1 MDIEI
6 KGLEKTFEHRDR
18 VIFKG
23 LDARFRTGKVSV
35 ILGKSGVG
43 KSSLLNLIAGI
54 DLPDKG
60 EIRIGHHQM
69 SQKDDAGRTLFRR
82 RHIGFVFQSFNLIPV
97 LTVLE
102 NVTLV
107 AQLDGRPDKDTRE
120 RAASLLDTVGLL
132 DRQGEFPD
140 RLSGGEQQRVA
151 LARALINDPDVILAD
166 EPTGNLDKETG
177 TAVLEMISA
186 QARQLNKTLIMVTHS
201 PDALAWADEVYTV
214 DKYTLVPGN
223 TV

>member
-18 VIFKG
+18 VIFKD
-23 LDARFRTGKVSV
+23 LDAIFRTGNVSV

-60 EIRIGHHQM
+60 EIRIGNHLM
-69 SQKDDAGRTLFRR
+69 SEKDDTGRTLFRR
-82 RHIGFVFQSFNLIPV
+82 SHIGFVFQSFNLIPV

-107 AQLDGRPDKDTRE
+107 AQLDGRPDKETRE

-132 DRQGEFPD
+132 DRQGAFPD

-151 LARALINDPDVILAD
+151 LARALINDPAVILAD

-177 TAVLEMISA
+177 AAVLGMIAA

-201 PDALAWADEVYTV
+201 SDALAWADEVYTV
-214 DKYTLVPGN
+214 DNHTLVPGN

>member
-1 MDIEI
+1 MDIAI

-18 VIFKG
+18 VIFKN
-23 LDARFRTGKVSV
+23 LDVVFRTGKVSV

-60 EIRIGHHQM
+60 DIRIGSHLM
-69 SQKDDAGRTLFRR
+69 SKTDDAGRTLFRR

-107 AQLDGRPDKDTRE
+107 GQLDGRPDKATRE

-151 LARALINDPDVILAD
+151 LARALINDPAVILAD
-166 EPTGNLDKETG
+166 EPTGNLDKRTG
-177 TAVLEMISA
+177 TAVLELIAA

-201 PDALAWADEVYTV
+201 ADALAWADEVYTV
-214 DKYTLVPGN
+214 DNYTLVPGN

>member
-18 VIFKG
+18 VIFKD
-23 LDARFRTGKVSV
+23 LDAIFRTGRVSV

-60 EIRIGHHQM
+60 DIRIGDHLM
-69 SQKDDAGRTLFRR
+69 SEKDDTGRTLFRR

-107 AQLDGRPDKDTRE
+107 GQLDGRPERETRD

-151 LARALINDPDVILAD
+151 LARALINDPAVILAD

-177 TAVLEMISA
+177 TAVLGMIAA

-201 PDALAWADEVYTV
+201 SDALAWADEVYTV
-214 DKYTLVPGN
+214 DNHALVPGN
-223 TV
+223 AV

>member
-1 MDIEI
+1 MNIEI
-6 KGLEKTFEHRDR
+6 TALEKTFEHRDR
-18 VIFKG
+18 AIFTN
-23 LDARFRTGKVSV
+23 LDAIFYAGKVSV
-35 ILGKSGVG
+35 ILGKSGIG

-60 EIRIGHHQM
+60 DIRIGNHLM
-69 SQKDDAGRTLFRR
+69 SGMDDAGRTLFRR

-102 NVTLV
+102 NVALV
-107 AQLDGRPDKDTRE
+107 GQLNGRPDKDIQE
-120 RAASLLDTVGLL
+120 RAASLLETVGLA
-132 DRQGEFPD
+132 DRRKEFPD

-151 LARALINDPDVILAD
+151 LARALINDPAVILAD

-177 TAVLEMISA
+177 SAVLEMIST
-186 QARQLNKTLIMVTHS
+186 QARKLNKTLIMVTHS

-214 DKYTLVPGN
+214 ENATLVPGN
-223 TV
+223 TI

>member
-6 KGLEKTFEHRDR
+6 TALEKTFENRDR
-18 VIFKG
+18 AIFRN
-23 LDARFRTGKVSV
+23 LDAVFHTGRVSV
-35 ILGKSGVG
+35 ILGKSGIG

-54 DLPDKG
+54 DIPDKG
-60 EIRIGHHQM
+60 DIRIGNHLM
-69 SQKDDAGRTLFRR
+69 SGMDDAGRTLFRR

-107 AQLDGRPDKDTRE
+107 GQLDGRPDKDIRR
-120 RAASLLDTVGLL
+120 RAAALLEAVELS
-132 DRQGEFPD
+132 DRQKEFPD

-151 LARALINDPDVILAD
+151 LARALINDPAVILAD

-177 TAVLEMISA
+177 TAVLKMIST

-214 DKYTLVPGN
+214 ENATLVPGN
-223 TV
+223 TI

>member
-6 KGLEKTFEHRDR
+6 TALEKTFEHRDR
-18 VIFKG
+18 AIFTN
-23 LDARFRTGKVSV
+23 LDAKFYAGKVSV
-35 ILGKSGVG
+35 ILGKSGIG

-60 EIRIGHHQM
+60 DIRIGGHLM
-69 SQKDDAGRTLFRR
+69 SGMDDTGRTLFRR

-107 AQLDGRPDKDTRE
+107 GQLDGRPDKEIRR
-120 RAASLLDTVGLL
+120 RAVSLLETVGLS
-132 DRQGEFPD
+132 DRQKEFPD

-151 LARALINDPDVILAD
+151 LARALINDPAVILAD
-166 EPTGNLDKETG
+166 EPTGNLDRDTG
-177 TAVLEMISA
+177 AAVLEMIST

-214 DKYTLVPGN
+214 ENATLVPGN
-223 TV
+223 TT

>member
-18 VIFKG
+18 IIFKD
-23 LDARFRTGKVSV
+23 LDAVFHTGKVSV

-60 EIRIGHHQM
+60 EICIGRHRM
-69 SQKDDAGRTLFRR
+69 SDKDDTDRTLFRR

-107 AQLDGRPDKDTRE
+107 GQLDGRPDKKTRE
-120 RAASLLDTVGLL
+120 RAAMLLETVGLL
-132 DRQGEFPD
+132 DRQGAFPD

-151 LARALINDPDVILAD
+151 LARALINDPAVILAD
-166 EPTGNLDKETG
+166 EPTGNLDKRTG
-177 TAVLEMISA
+177 AAVLELIAA

-201 PDALAWADEVYTV
+201 ADALAWADEVYTV
-214 DKYTLVPGN
+214 DNYTLVPGN

>member
-18 VIFKG
+18 IIFKD
-23 LDARFRTGKVSV
+23 LDAVFHTGKVSV
-35 ILGKSGVG
+35 ILGKSGIG

-60 EIRIGHHQM
+60 DIRIGNHHM
-69 SQKDDAGRTLFRR
+69 SEKDDADRTLFRR

-107 AQLDGRPDKDTRE
+107 GQLDGRPDKETRE
-120 RAASLLDTVGLL
+120 RAATLLETVGLL

-151 LARALINDPDVILAD
+151 LARALINDPAVILAD
-166 EPTGNLDKETG
+166 EPTGNLDKQTG
-177 TAVLEMISA
+177 TAVLEMIAA

-201 PDALAWADEVYTV
+201 ADALAWADEVYTV
-214 DKYTLVPGN
+214 DNYTLVPGN

>member
-6 KGLEKTFEHRDR
+6 KGVEKTFEHRDR
-18 VIFKG
+18 VIFKD
-23 LDARFRTGKVSV
+23 LDVVFRTGKVSV

-60 EIRIGHHQM
+60 DIRIGSHLM
-69 SQKDDAGRTLFRR
+69 SKKDDAGRTLFRR

-107 AQLDGRPDKDTRE
+107 GQLDGRPDKETRE
-120 RAASLLDTVGLL
+120 RAASLLETVGLL

-151 LARALINDPDVILAD
+151 LARALINDPAVILAD
-166 EPTGNLDKETG
+166 EPTGNLDKRTG
-177 TAVLEMISA
+177 TAVLELIA
-186 QARQLNKTLIMVTHS
+186 EQARQLNKTLVMVTHS

-214 DKYTLVPGN
+214 DNYALVPGN